1 MIFKR
6 PGFRRLLELRRI
18 DGFDSSNSLK
28 IKKVKNGMTIAI
40 DRVPVMYRLLENS
53 GQPTKKQAPG
63 KSIRLER
70 PLSRE
75 TGRGSMR

>member
-1 MIFKR
+1 MY
-6 PGFRRLLELRRI
+6 RRLE
-18 DGFDSSNSLK
+18 D
-28 IKKVKNGMTIAI
+28 
-40 DRVPVMYRLLENS
+40 S

-75 TGRGSMR
+75 TGRGSLRKARRKKRRP